1 MRFILCF
8 RVGGY
13 LPPGEHLCLST
24 SVPPPHR
31 QANPRQIISFGIC
44 DVCVDR
50 LLLLVLLLYF
60 AEFSAERR
68 ADRRRI

>member
-1 MRFILCF
+1 MYHQ
-8 RVGGY
+8 VGTFV
-13 LPPGEHLCLST
+13 LVHLSPT
-24 SVPPPHR
+24 PH
-31 QANPRQIISFGIC
+31 QANPRQTISFGIC